1 MRTQGEEQDGK
12 RLIWKLHNLVVD
24 FEAVQ
29 KEQADCLAAN
39 RLKTLMS
46 WCGRREKVFMQL
58 KQGVE
63 QLGEDVS
70 QGTDDDK
77 QLQEIILRLLDGEK
91 KLESLFGRQR
101 EVVKK
106 KIHSIRKGRKVVK
119 GYSMY
124 HGERSKPKYLSS
136 RT

>member
-1 MRTQGEEQDGK
+1 MIQ
-12 RLIWKLHNLVVD
+12 KLHHLVID

-29 KEQADCLAAN
+29 KEQADCLSAN

-58 KQGVE
+58 RQGFE
-63 QLGEDVS
+63 QLGEGGS
-70 QGTDDDK
+70 QGADDRK
-77 QLQEIILRLLDGEK
+77 QLQDILLRLLKGEK
-91 KLESLFGRQR
+91 KLESLSSRQR

-106 KIHSIRKGRKVVK
+106 KVYSIRKGRKAVK

-124 HGERSKPKYLSS
+124 HGETPKPKYLSS
-136 RT
+136 RTF